1 VLSEDLRHTVRLLL
15 PDGREVELTVA
26 PDESVWDAAQK
37 TGLLLPYGCLQG
49 WCLSC
54 AGRVLE
60 GDFDPSDARR
70 YYEVDKRERFIL
82 PCTAK
87 AQSDMTIRT
96 HQKVAMQQHRLRH
109 KLPTP
114 RG

>member
-1 VLSEDLRHTVRLLL
+1 MLSEGLRHTVRLLL
-15 PDGREVELTVA
+15 PDDEELEVEVA
-26 PDESVWDAAQK
+26 PDQSVWDAAHEA
-37 TGLLLPYGCLQG
+37 GLLLPYGCLQG

-60 GDFDPSDARR
+60 GDFDPSDALR
-70 YYEVDKRERFIL
+70 YYEIDKQERFIL
-82 PCTAK
+82 LCTA
-87 AQSDMTIRT
+87 QPCSDMTIRT

>member
-1 VLSEDLRHTVRLLL
+1 VLSEGLRHTVRLLL
-15 PDGREVELTVA
+15 PDDREVELEVA
-26 PDESVWDAAQK
+26 PDEAIWDAAQK
-37 TGLLLPYGCLQG
+37 AGHLLPYGCLQG

-60 GDFDPSDARR
+60 GDFDPWDALR
-70 YYEVDKRERFIL
+70 YYEIDKQERFIL
-82 PCTAK
+82 LCTAK
-87 AQSDMTIRT
+87 PRSDMTIQT
-96 HQKVAMQQHRLRH
+96 HQKIAMQQHRIHH